1 MREISSGLFN
11 IDSDI
16 YVQYILK
23 LTMSSG
29 KYLLLLNI
37 NVLLQGSKKVVGST
51 LQTTMLAS
59 DEAVNGTEGENGVET
74 EILEPPRKR
83 GRT

>member
-1 MREISSGLFN
+1 
-11 IDSDI
+11 
-16 YVQYILK
+16 
-23 LTMSSG
+23 MSSG